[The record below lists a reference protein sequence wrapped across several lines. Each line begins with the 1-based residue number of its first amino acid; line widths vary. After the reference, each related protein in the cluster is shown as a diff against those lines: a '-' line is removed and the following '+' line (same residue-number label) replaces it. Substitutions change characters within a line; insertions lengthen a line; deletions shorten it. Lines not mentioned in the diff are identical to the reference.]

1 MKNEEEIYNSALQT
15 AGRAIKKFNIVG
27 ILPGDLVN
35 DSWIDVYNSGMEIDF
50 NTLNKFI
57 TNKAYQINYN
67 KDSVGSIKYTNCL
80 NDPSLQF
87 CKCCQE
93 DLPIDMFGIT
103 IRKKT
108 NTRLIQTFCKIC
120 QAEKMRAYRKKK
132 NPIPKRGP
140 NRLLIETVTEANRR
154 RFAEY
159 FSKNK
164 EKWNAYIRA
173 RYEKQKAAKNAA

>member
-67 KDSVGSIKYTNCL
+67 KDN
-80 NDPSLQF
+80 
-87 CKCCQE
+87 E
-93 DLPIDMFGIT
+93 IT
-103 IRKKT
+103 IEG
-108 NTRLIQTFCKIC
+108 NEISYCNSVVIH
-120 QAEKMRAYRKKK
+120 
-132 NPIPKRGP
+132 
-140 NRLLIETVTEANRR
+140 TELFNL
-154 RFAEY
+154 
-159 FSKNK
+159 NI
-164 EKWNAYIRA
+164 N
-173 RYEKQKAAKNAA
+173 N